1 MLYTKLRIYPAIAL
15 VFPQTYTQQ
24 IPFIGEAGT
33 QGLEVHV
40 SQTVSMRRL
49 KLSRSRSRDRT
60 SASVSTSYRIQ
71 AYAIL
76 VAWVFLFLIFSLLL
90 PEVFPTWQNVTSIAN
105 QKAATVLLTLG
116 LVFAL
121 SAGEF
126 DLSIGGAVSLGAAI
140 PAWLATEKGMSLPVA
155 ILIALVFAAIFG
167 LINGLLS
174 VKAKIPS
181 LIVTLG
187 TGTALGGIVSGIAG
201 NTTLS
206 VQTIPF
212 VALVKTRIF
221 GFYAA
226 FWFMLVIAFI
236 AWYVLEHTPVGR
248 QLYFVGQGR
257 EVARLAGIRTNAYRY
272 YSLILCSTLAAL
284 AGAMVMTTAGAAQSS
299 IGKSYVLPAFAA
311 AFLGSTAIRPGRFN
325 VWGTVVAVY
334 FLETGITGLQ
344 LKGFEVWIT
353 DVFYGL
359 ALVIGVLVAT
369 VASNLRS
376 RSSD

>member
-1 MLYTKLRIYPAIAL
+1 
-15 VFPQTYTQQ
+15 
-24 IPFIGEAGT
+24 
-33 QGLEVHV
+33 V
-40 SQTVSMRRL
+40 SQTVSLRRL
-49 KLSRSRSRDRT
+49 GLRRKSGKDNT
-60 SASVSTSYRIQ
+60 SAAVSTNYRIQ

-76 VAWVFLFLIFSLLL
+76 VAWAVLFLIFSFLL

-126 DLSIGGAVSLGAAI
+126 DLSIGGSVSLGAAI
-140 PAWLATEKGMSLPVA
+140 PAWLAIDHEVPLAVGV
-155 ILIALVFAAIFG
+155 IIALMCAICFG
-167 LINGLLS
+167 IINGLLS

-181 LIVTLG
+181 LVVTLG

-206 VQTIPF
+206 VQTMS
-212 VALVKTRIF
+212 LVELAKHRIL
-221 GFYAA
+221 GFYSA
-226 FWFMLVIAFI
+226 FWLMLIVAFL
-236 AWYVLEHTPVGR
+236 AWYVLEHTPIGR

-272 YSLILCSTLAAL
+272 TSLVFSASLATLAGSMVL
-284 AGAMVMTTAGAAQSS
+284 ATAGAAQSS

>member
-1 MLYTKLRIYPAIAL
+1 M
-15 VFPQTYTQQ
+15 
-24 IPFIGEAGT
+24 
-33 QGLEVHV
+33 
-40 SQTVSMRRL
+40 SQTVSLRRL
-49 KLSRSRSRDRT
+49 NLRRKSSKDNT
-60 SASVSTSYRIQ
+60 SAAVSTSYRIQ

-76 VAWVFLFLIFSLLL
+76 VAWLVLFVIFSLLL

-140 PAWLATEKGMSLPVA
+140 PAWLSTVHGISLPIA
-155 ILIALVFAAIFG
+155 ILIALLIAVVFG

-174 VKAKIPS
+174 VKGKIPS
-181 LIVTLG
+181 LVVTLG
-187 TGTALGGIVSGIAG
+187 TGTALLGIVSGVAG

-206 VQTIPF
+206 VQGDSF
-212 VALVKTRIF
+212 VTLVKTRF
-221 GFYAA
+221 LGFYIA
-226 FWFMLVIAFI
+226 FWFMFALALI
-236 AWYVLEHTPVGR
+236 AWYILEHTPIGR

-272 YSLILCSTLAAL
+272 TALIACSTLATL
-284 AGAMVMTTAGAAQSS
+284 AGAMVLTTAGAAQSG

-344 LKGFEVWIT
+344 LKGFENWIT

>member
-1 MLYTKLRIYPAIAL
+1 
-15 VFPQTYTQQ
+15 
-24 IPFIGEAGT
+24 
-33 QGLEVHV
+33 V
-40 SQTVSMRRL
+40 SQTVSFRGLRSLRELRLRRSSS
-49 KLSRSRSRDRT
+49 KDRT
-60 SASVSTSYRIQ
+60 SASVSSSYRIQ

-76 VAWVFLFLIFSLLL
+76 VAWICLFLIFSILL
-90 PEVFPTWQNVTSIAN
+90 PEVFPTSQNITSIAN

-140 PAWLATEKGMSLPVA
+140 PAWLATVHGFSLPVA
-155 ILIALVFAAIFG
+155 ILIALVFAALFG
-167 LINGLLS
+167 FINGLLS
-174 VKAKIPS
+174 VKGKIPS
-181 LIVTLG
+181 LVVTLG

-206 VQTIPF
+206 VQTFSF

-226 FWFMLVIAFI
+226 FWFMLIVAFI

-284 AGAMVMTTAGAAQSS
+284 AGAMVLTTAGAAQSS

>member
-1 MLYTKLRIYPAIAL
+1 MSQSATLRRIN
-15 VFPQTYTQQ
+15 
-24 IPFIGEAGT
+24 
-33 QGLEVHV
+33 
-40 SQTVSMRRL
+40 
-49 KLSRSRSRDRT
+49 LSRLNFRRDAHKRDNT
-60 SASVSTSYRIQ
+60 SAAVSTNYRIQ

-76 VAWVFLFLIFSLLL
+76 VAWIVLFLIFSYLL
-90 PEVFPTWQNVTSIAN
+90 PEVFPTWRNVTSIAN

-140 PAWLATEKGMSLPVA
+140 PAWLATDHHVP
-155 ILIALVFAAIFG
+155 LIAGVFIALICAVIFG
-167 LINGLLS
+167 GINGLLS

-181 LIVTLG
+181 LVVTLG

-201 NTTLS
+201 NTTMS
-206 VQTIPF
+206 VQSF
-212 VALVKTRIF
+212 SLVALAKHRIF
-221 GFYAA
+221 GFYSA
-226 FWFMLVIAFI
+226 FWLMLVIAFI

-248 QLYFVGQGR
+248 QLFFVGQGR

-272 YSLILCSTLAAL
+272 YALIFSSVLASL
-284 AGAMVMTTAGAAQSS
+284 AGSMVLTTAGAAQSS

-359 ALVIGVLVAT
+359 ALVTGVLVAT
-369 VASNLRS
+369 VASELRS

>member
-1 MLYTKLRIYPAIAL
+1 LNLRRK
-15 VFPQTYTQQ
+15 
-24 IPFIGEAGT
+24 G
-33 QGLEVHV
+33 
-40 SQTVSMRRL
+40 S
-49 KLSRSRSRDRT
+49 KDNT
-60 SASVSTSYRIQ
+60 SAAVSTSYRIQ

-76 VAWVFLFLIFSLLL
+76 VAWLVLFGIFTFLL
-90 PEVFPTWQNVTSIAN
+90 PEIFPTWQNVTSIAN
-105 QKAATVLLTLG
+105 TKAATVLLTLG

-126 DLSIGGAVSLGAAI
+126 DLSIGGAVSLGAAV
-140 PAWLATEKGMSLPVA
+140 PAWLATVHGIPLPIA
-155 ILIALVFAAIFG
+155 ILIALLIAVIFG
-167 LINGLLS
+167 IINGLLS
-174 VKAKIPS
+174 VKGKIPS
-181 LIVTLG
+181 LVVTLG
-187 TGTALGGIVSGIAG
+187 TGTALLGIISGIVG

-206 VQTIPF
+206 VQGDPF
-212 VALVKTRIF
+212 VDLVKNKSGL
-221 GFYAA
+221 GFYVA
-226 FWFMLVIAFI
+226 FWFMLILAFTI
-236 AWYVLEHTPVGR
+236 WYVLEHTPIGR

-272 YSLILCSTLAAL
+272 SSLIACSTLATL
-284 AGAMVMTTAGAAQSS
+284 AGAMVLTTAGAAQSG

-344 LKGFEVWIT
+344 LKGLENWIT
-353 DVFYGL
+353 EVFYGL

-369 VASNLRS
+369 VSSNLRS

>member
-1 MLYTKLRIYPAIAL
+1 M
-15 VFPQTYTQQ
+15 
-24 IPFIGEAGT
+24 
-33 QGLEVHV
+33 
-40 SQTVSMRRL
+40 SQTVSLRRL
-49 KLSRSRSRDRT
+49 GLRRKSGKDNT
-60 SASVSTSYRIQ
+60 STAVSTSYRIQ

-76 VAWVFLFLIFSLLL
+76 VAWAVLFLIFSFLL

-140 PAWLATEKGMSLPVA
+140 PAWLATEHGMSLPVA
-155 ILIALVFAAIFG
+155 ILIALVFAALFG

-181 LIVTLG
+181 LVVTLG
-187 TGTALGGIVSGIAG
+187 TGTALGGIVSGVAG

-206 VQTIPF
+206 VQTFSF

-226 FWFMLVIAFI
+226 FWFMLILAFI
-236 AWYVLEHTPVGR
+236 AWYILEHTPIGR

-257 EVARLAGIRTNAYRY
+257 EVARLAGIRTN
-272 YSLILCSTLAAL
+272 
-284 AGAMVMTTAGAAQSS
+284 
-299 IGKSYVLPAFAA
+299 
-311 AFLGSTAIRPGRFN
+311 
-325 VWGTVVAVY
+325 
-334 FLETGITGLQ
+334 
-344 LKGFEVWIT
+344 
-353 DVFYGL
+353 
-359 ALVIGVLVAT
+359 
-369 VASNLRS
+369 
-376 RSSD
+376 

>member
-1 MLYTKLRIYPAIAL
+1 
-15 VFPQTYTQQ
+15 
-24 IPFIGEAGT
+24 
-33 QGLEVHV
+33 V
-40 SQTVSMRRL
+40 SQTVSLRRL
-49 KLSRSRSRDRT
+49 NLRRNGSKDNT
-60 SASVSTSYRIQ
+60 SAAVSTSYRIQ

-76 VAWVFLFLIFSLLL
+76 VAWLALFLVFSLLL

-140 PAWLATEKGMSLPVA
+140 PAWLATKHGISLPVA
-155 ILIALVFAAIFG
+155 ILIALVFAAMFG
-167 LINGLLS
+167 FINGLLS

-181 LIVTLG
+181 LVVTLG
-187 TGTALGGIVSGIAG
+187 TGTALGGIVSGLAG

-206 VQTIPF
+206 VQTFSF

-226 FWFMLVIAFI
+226 FWFMLVLAFI
-236 AWYVLEHTPVGR
+236 AWYVLEHTPIGR

-284 AGAMVMTTAGAAQSS
+284 AGAMVLTTAGAAQSS

>member
-1 MLYTKLRIYPAIAL
+1 L
-15 VFPQTYTQQ
+15 
-24 IPFIGEAGT
+24 
-33 QGLEVHV
+33 
-40 SQTVSMRRL
+40 
-49 KLSRSRSRDRT
+49 
-60 SASVSTSYRIQ
+60 
-71 AYAIL
+71 
-76 VAWVFLFLIFSLLL
+76 
-90 PEVFPTWQNVTSIAN
+90 
-105 QKAATVLLTLG
+105 
-116 LVFAL
+116 
-121 SAGEF
+121 
-126 DLSIGGAVSLGAAI
+126 
-140 PAWLATEKGMSLPVA
+140 
-155 ILIALVFAAIFG
+155 
-167 LINGLLS
+167 
-174 VKAKIPS
+174 
-181 LIVTLG
+181 
-187 TGTALGGIVSGIAG
+187 AG

-206 VQTIPF
+206 VQTFSF
-212 VALVKTRIF
+212 VALVKTRIL

-226 FWFMLVIAFI
+226 FWFMLILAFI
-236 AWYVLEHTPVGR
+236 AWYILEHTPIGR

-272 YSLILCSTLAAL
+272 YSLIACSTLAAL
-284 AGAMVMTTAGAAQSS
+284 AGAMVLTTAGAAQSS